1 MAGLIDRPARDPAA
15 RMVRASET
23 GSRVASAWKVTLA
36 APASAYP
43 GAHRSGLSIM
53 RWQSRGTDRRL
64 AQALHDRQADRQ
76 IGHEVRVHDIHVQP
90 VGVAHG
96 LGLFAQPGKVRGQ
109 DARRDHR
116 LPPAE
121 PAHRLI
127 RSTR

>member
-1 MAGLIDRPARDPAA
+1 VAGLIDRPARDPAA

-53 RWQSRGTDRRL
+53 RWQSRGIVVALRRL
-64 AQALHDRQADRQ
+64 CTTGKPIVKLGTKCASMTSTCSQSALRTAPASSPSRAKSADRMLGAI
-76 IGHEVRVHDIHVQP
+76 IGSRTP
-90 VGVAHG
+90 SGA
-96 LGLFAQPGKVRGQ
+96 P
-109 DARRDHR
+109 
-116 LPPAE
+116 
-121 PAHRLI
+121 LI